1 MICFLSLYKSK
12 YQKMSLDLKPKKSNL
27 FFEISENIDYLNMNS
42 SDRNI
47 DFLKDDIFQYQIK
60 GKIGEGMFG
69 KVKLGIHLITKEK
82 VAIKIFDKGKIKK
95 EKEQEYIEREISILK
110 KLNHYNIIKLYN
122 IIHNDNF
129 IFLIQE
135 YVPNGE
141 LLHFLE
147 NGENINLSEKDICKI
162 YQQIISGIEY
172 LHEVGIAHRDLKLE
186 NILLNFKNDIKI
198 IDFGLSN
205 KYNKD
210 NEELLQSSCGSP
222 CYAAPEMIKG
232 AKYHGV
238 DTDIWSSGIILYLML
253 CKTFPFND
261 KNNSKLY
268 QKILCGKFNLPSY
281 LSNEAKDLLSKLLKV
296 NPNERIK
303 LNEIKKHPWFNLI
316 NIKKNYFFGIDINKV
331 IMPLD
336 EDVIKEMKMFGIEPK
351 VIIDNIL
358 RNYYNNIT
366 TTYNLLLQKKI
377 RKGKKS
383 IADLC
388 SNLFM
393 DYLKDERNKLS
404 FYKNDIELIIKTRI
418 NNLTKSSKNI
428 KQIKLL
434 INDNSLNHLYNNT
447 NKILK
452 LNFLFRKINPKILK
466 ANNDYSLNQQTERQK
481 RKGKEKEKEKE
492 KDILLLNIPI
502 KSHTIDHLSKSKSPK
517 KKNFK
522 SPNLTRFNTRKY
534 LKMNQNI
541 ISSQE
546 NQKQPNKR
554 ESQKYELNTKTNL
567 YSRLLNKRKMN
578 QNNNHTVS
586 GNKNNNFKTII
597 YNRSVDN
604 KYRKEQYNYLNY
616 NYFKLNN
623 IKDIKKKVYG
633 TIDNKRRID
642 SQNSNSP
649 LMTGAFNEQKYMDN
663 SLMANILNNGYLE
676 KSKNK
681 NKKNIIKLNKRKK
694 EEKIDVNT
702 YNKNRINNYN
712 NYYLMKKNNSLT
724 KNFINS
730 SGFNNNNA
738 TNNLK
743 LKKNNF
749 LIEDMNKTKY
759 KNKIV
764 FSLSQEKDRKE
775 NKKIKTKK
783 ASSFSIDL
791 NLKYNNKNEY
801 NIYTNRP
808 KRKNVMKFVNK
819 NNMNLR
825 IRNIYN
831 NYDYCYRKENKNNI
845 NNKSLDL

>member
-1 MICFLSLYKSK
+1 
-12 YQKMSLDLKPKKSNL
+12 MSLDLKTKKSNI
-27 FFEISENIDYLNMNS
+27 FFELSENIDYLNMNS
-42 SDRNI
+42 SDRNL

-69 KVKLGIHLITKEK
+69 KVKLGIHLFTKEK

-122 IIHNDNF
+122 IIHTDNF

-147 NGENINLSEKDICKI
+147 SKENINLTEKDICKI

-268 QKILCGKFNLPSY
+268 QKILSGKFNLPSY

-296 NPNERIK
+296 NPTERIK

-316 NIKKNYFFGIDINKV
+316 NVKKNYLYGIDINKI

-336 EDVIKEMKMFGIEPK
+336 EDIIKEMKMFGIDPN

-366 TTYNLLLQKKI
+366 TTYYLLLQKKI

-383 IADLC
+383 VSDFC

-393 DYLKDERNKLS
+393 EYIKDERNKLS
-404 FYKNDIELIIKTRI
+404 FYKNDLELIIKTRI
-418 NNLTKSSKNI
+418 NNLIQNSKNI

-434 INDNSLNHLYNNT
+434 TNDNSFNHLYNNA
-447 NKILK
+447 NKIMK
-452 LNFLFRKINPKILK
+452 NNFLFRKINPRILK
-466 ANNDYSLNQQTERQK
+466 SNNNEYSLNQKTERQK
-481 RKGKEKEKEKE
+481 RKVKE
-492 KDILLLNIPI
+492 KDILLLNIPL
-502 KSHTIDHLSKSKSPK
+502 KSHTIDHQSKSNSRQ

-534 LKMNQNI
+534 LKSNQNNI
-541 ISSQE
+541 NTQE
-546 NQKQPNKR
+546 NQKHMNKR
-554 ESQKYELNTKTNL
+554 ASKNYEMKTKTNL
-567 YSRLLNKRKMN
+567 YARLLNKRKMN
-578 QNNNHTVS
+578 QNNNYTVS

-597 YNRSVDN
+597 YNRSLDN
-604 KYRKEQYNYLNY
+604 KYRKEKYFYLNH
-616 NYFKLNN
+616 NYFKINN

-649 LMTGAFNEQKYMDN
+649 IMTRISNEHN
-663 SLMANILNNGYLE
+663 SLMVNTLNNGYLE

-681 NKKNIIKLNKRKK
+681 NKKNMIKLNKRKK
-694 EEKIDVNT
+694 EEKIDVTNQ
-702 YNKNRINNYN
+702 NKNRMNNYN
-712 NYYLMKKNNSLT
+712 NYYLINKNNSLK
-724 KNFINS
+724 KNFVNS
-730 SGFNNNNA
+730 SGFNNTNVM
-738 TNNLK
+738 NNLK

-749 LIEDMNKTKY
+749 LIEDVNMNKTKY
-759 KNKIV
+759 KNKII

-791 NLKYNNKNEY
+791 NLKYSNKNEY

-819 NNMNLR
+819 NNMNLK

-831 NYDYCYRKENKNNI
+831 NYDYCYRKENKNII

>member
-1 MICFLSLYKSK
+1 
-12 YQKMSLDLKPKKSNL
+12 
-27 FFEISENIDYLNMNS
+27 
-42 SDRNI
+42 
-47 DFLKDDIFQYQIK
+47 
-60 GKIGEGMFG
+60 
-69 KVKLGIHLITKEK
+69 
-82 VAIKIFDKGKIKK
+82 
-95 EKEQEYIEREISILK
+95 
-110 KLNHYNIIKLYN
+110 
-122 IIHNDNF
+122 
-129 IFLIQE
+129 
-135 YVPNGE
+135 
-141 LLHFLE
+141 
-147 NGENINLSEKDICKI
+147 
-162 YQQIISGIEY
+162 
-172 LHEVGIAHRDLKLE
+172 
-186 NILLNFKNDIKI
+186 
-198 IDFGLSN
+198 
-205 KYNKD
+205 
-210 NEELLQSSCGSP
+210 
-222 CYAAPEMIKG
+222 
-232 AKYHGV
+232 
-238 DTDIWSSGIILYLML
+238 
-253 CKTFPFND
+253 
-261 KNNSKLY
+261 
-268 QKILCGKFNLPSY
+268 
-281 LSNEAKDLLSKLLKV
+281 
-296 NPNERIK
+296 
-303 LNEIKKHPWFNLI
+303 
-316 NIKKNYFFGIDINKV
+316 
-331 IMPLD
+331 
-336 EDVIKEMKMFGIEPK
+336 
-351 VIIDNIL
+351 
-358 RNYYNNIT
+358 
-366 TTYNLLLQKKI
+366 
-377 RKGKKS
+377 
-383 IADLC
+383 
-388 SNLFM
+388 
-393 DYLKDERNKLS
+393 
-404 FYKNDIELIIKTRI
+404 
-418 NNLTKSSKNI
+418 
-428 KQIKLL
+428 
-434 INDNSLNHLYNNT
+434 
-447 NKILK
+447 
-452 LNFLFRKINPKILK
+452 
-466 ANNDYSLNQQTERQK
+466 
-481 RKGKEKEKEKE
+481 
-492 KDILLLNIPI
+492 
-502 KSHTIDHLSKSKSPK
+502 
-517 KKNFK
+517 
-522 SPNLTRFNTRKY
+522 
-534 LKMNQNI
+534 MNQNI

-546 NQKQPNKR
+546 NQKQTNKR

>member
-1 MICFLSLYKSK
+1 
-12 YQKMSLDLKPKKSNL
+12 MSLDIKYKKSNI
-27 FFEISENIDYLNMNS
+27 FFELSENIDYLNMNS
-42 SDRNI
+42 TDRNRDI
-47 DFLKDDIFQYQIK
+47 YKNDIFQYQIK

-69 KVKLGIHLITKEK
+69 KVKLGIHLFTKEK
-82 VAIKIFDKGKIKK
+82 VAIKIFDKGKIKN

-122 IIHNDNF
+122 IIHSENF

-147 NGENINLSEKDICKI
+147 NSENLNLSEKDICKI

-210 NEELLQSSCGSP
+210 NDELLQSSCGSP
-222 CYAAPEMIKG
+222 CYAAPEMIRG
-232 AKYHGV
+232 TKYHGL

-253 CKTFPFND
+253 CKSFPFND

-268 QKILCGKFNLPSY
+268 QKILGGKFSLPSY
-281 LSNEAKDLLSKLLKV
+281 LSNEAKDLLIKLLKV

-316 NIKKNYFFGIDINKV
+316 NIKKNFFSGIDTNKI
-331 IMPLD
+331 IMPID
-336 EDVIKEMKMFGIEPK
+336 EEIIKEMTLLGIEPNL
-351 VIIDNIL
+351 VIDNIL

-383 IADLC
+383 VGDLC

-393 DYLKDERNKLS
+393 EYINDERNKLG
-404 FYKNDIELIIKTRI
+404 FYNNDIDMVIKKRI
-418 NNLTKSSKNI
+418 NHLSTSSKNI
-428 KQIKLL
+428 KQIKLFS
-434 INDNSLNHLYNNT
+434 NDNGINQIYNHR
-447 NKILK
+447 NKLLK
-452 LNFLFRKINPKILK
+452 HNFLFRKINPRTLK
-466 ANNDYSLNQQTERQK
+466 AKNDCSLNQKTERQN
-481 RKGKEKEKEKE
+481 R
-492 KDILLLNIPI
+492 KDILLLNFPT
-502 KSHTIDHLSKSKSPK
+502 KSHTIDQISKSNSRK

-534 LKMNQNI
+534 LKSNQNN

-546 NQKQPNKR
+546 NQKQLNKKI
-554 ESQKYELNTKTNL
+554 SLNYEIKPKDNL
-567 YSRLLNKRKMN
+567 YSRLLNKRKI
-578 QNNNHTVS
+578 NNNTTS
-586 GNKNNNFKTII
+586 GNKNKNFRTII
-597 YNRSVDN
+597 YNKSLDN
-604 KYRKEQYNYLNY
+604 KYAKEKYNYLNY

-633 TIDNKRRID
+633 TIDNKRRVD
-642 SQNSNSP
+642 RQNSNSP
-649 LMTGAFNEQKYMDN
+649 IMTGAFNEQKHIDN
-663 SLMANILNNGYLE
+663 SLLINTFNNGYLE

-694 EEKIDVNT
+694 EEKIDMSNHT
-702 YNKNRINNYN
+702 KNKISNYN
-712 NYYLMKKNNSLT
+712 NYYLINKNNSLK
-724 KNFINS
+724 KNFINNS
-730 SGFNNNNA
+730 TFNNNNNA
-738 TNNLK
+738 INNLK

-749 LIEDMNKTKY
+749 SIEDMNKTKY
-759 KNKIV
+759 KNKII
-764 FSLSQEKDRKE
+764 FSLSQEKKD
-775 NKKIKTKK
+775 KKMKTKK

-825 IRNIYN
+825 MRNLYN
-831 NYDYCYRKENKNNI
+831 NYDYVYRKENKNNI
-845 NNKSLDL
+845 NNKSLD

>member
-1 MICFLSLYKSK
+1 
-12 YQKMSLDLKPKKSNL
+12 MSLDLKTKKSNIFL
-27 FFEISENIDYLNMNS
+27 ELSENIDYLNMNS
-42 SDRNI
+42 SDRNL

-69 KVKLGIHLITKEK
+69 KVKLGIHLFTKEK

-122 IIHNDNF
+122 IIHTDNF

-147 NGENINLSEKDICKI
+147 SKENINLTEKDICKI

-268 QKILCGKFNLPSY
+268 QKILSGKFNLPSY

-316 NIKKNYFFGIDINKV
+316 NVKKNYLYGIDINKI

-336 EDVIKEMKMFGIEPK
+336 EDIIKEMKMFGIDSN

-366 TTYNLLLQKKI
+366 TTYYLLLQKKI

-383 IADLC
+383 VSDFC

-393 DYLKDERNKLS
+393 EYIKDERNKLS
-404 FYKNDIELIIKTRI
+404 FYKNDLELIIKTRI
-418 NNLTKSSKNI
+418 NNLIQNSKNI

-434 INDNSLNHLYNNT
+434 TNDNSFNHLYNNA
-447 NKILK
+447 NKIMK
-452 LNFLFRKINPKILK
+452 NNFLFRKINPRILK
-466 ANNDYSLNQQTERQK
+466 SNNNEYSLNQKTERQK
-481 RKGKEKEKEKE
+481 RKVKE
-492 KDILLLNIPI
+492 KDILLLNIPL
-502 KSHTIDHLSKSKSPK
+502 KSHTIDHQSKSNSRQ

-534 LKMNQNI
+534 LKSNQNNI
-541 ISSQE
+541 NTQE
-546 NQKQPNKR
+546 NQKHMNKR
-554 ESQKYELNTKTNL
+554 ASKNYEMKTKTNL
-567 YSRLLNKRKMN
+567 YARLLNKRKMN
-578 QNNNHTVS
+578 QNNNYTVS

-597 YNRSVDN
+597 YNRSLDN
-604 KYRKEQYNYLNY
+604 KYRKEKYYYLNH
-616 NYFKLNN
+616 NYFKINN

-649 LMTGAFNEQKYMDN
+649 IMTRISNEHN
-663 SLMANILNNGYLE
+663 SLMVNTLNNGYLE

-681 NKKNIIKLNKRKK
+681 NRKNMIKLNKRKK
-694 EEKIDVNT
+694 EEKIDVSNQ
-702 YNKNRINNYN
+702 NKNRMNNYN
-712 NYYLMKKNNSLT
+712 NYYLKKKNNSLK
-724 KNFINS
+724 KNFVNS
-730 SGFNNNNA
+730 SALNNTNVM
-738 TNNLK
+738 NNLK

-749 LIEDMNKTKY
+749 LIEDMNMNKTKY
-759 KNKIV
+759 KNKII

-791 NLKYNNKNEY
+791 NLKYSNKNEY

-819 NNMNLR
+819 NNMNLK

-831 NYDYCYRKENKNNI
+831 NYDYCYRKENKNII

>member
-1 MICFLSLYKSK
+1 
-12 YQKMSLDLKPKKSNL
+12 MSLDLKTKKSNI
-27 FFEISENIDYLNMNS
+27 FFELSENIDYLNMNS
-42 SDRNI
+42 SDRNL

-69 KVKLGIHLITKEK
+69 KVKLGIHLFTKEK

-122 IIHNDNF
+122 IIHTDNF

-147 NGENINLSEKDICKI
+147 SKENINLTEKDICKI

-268 QKILCGKFNLPSY
+268 QKILSGKFNLPSY

-316 NIKKNYFFGIDINKV
+316 NVKKNYLYGIDINKI

-336 EDVIKEMKMFGIEPK
+336 EDIIKEMKMFGIDSN

-366 TTYNLLLQKKI
+366 TTYYLLLQKKI

-383 IADLC
+383 VSDFC

-393 DYLKDERNKLS
+393 EYIKDERNKLS
-404 FYKNDIELIIKTRI
+404 FYKNDLELIIKTRI
-418 NNLTKSSKNI
+418 NNLIQNSKNI

-434 INDNSLNHLYNNT
+434 TNDNSFNHLYNNA
-447 NKILK
+447 NKIMK
-452 LNFLFRKINPKILK
+452 NNFLFRKINPRILK
-466 ANNDYSLNQQTERQK
+466 SKNNDYSLNQKTERQK
-481 RKGKEKEKEKE
+481 RKVKE
-492 KDILLLNIPI
+492 KDILLLNIPL
-502 KSHTIDHLSKSKSPK
+502 KSHTIDHQSKSNSRQ

-534 LKMNQNI
+534 LKSNQNNI
-541 ISSQE
+541 NTQE
-546 NQKQPNKR
+546 NQKHMNKR
-554 ESQKYELNTKTNL
+554 ASKNYEMKTKTNL
-567 YSRLLNKRKMN
+567 YARLLNKRKMN
-578 QNNNHTVS
+578 QNNNYTVS

-597 YNRSVDN
+597 YNRSLDN
-604 KYRKEQYNYLNY
+604 KYRKEKYYYLNH
-616 NYFKLNN
+616 NYFKINN

-649 LMTGAFNEQKYMDN
+649 IMTRISNEHN
-663 SLMANILNNGYLE
+663 SLMVNTLNNGYLE

-681 NKKNIIKLNKRKK
+681 NRKNMIKLNKRKK
-694 EEKIDVNT
+694 EEKIDVSNQ
-702 YNKNRINNYN
+702 NKNRMNNYN
-712 NYYLMKKNNSLT
+712 NYYLKKKNNSLK
-724 KNFINS
+724 KNFVNS
-730 SGFNNNNA
+730 SALNNTNVM
-738 TNNLK
+738 NNLK

-749 LIEDMNKTKY
+749 LIEDMNMNKTKY
-759 KNKIV
+759 KNKII

-791 NLKYNNKNEY
+791 NLKYSNKNEY

-819 NNMNLR
+819 NNMNLK

-831 NYDYCYRKENKNNI
+831 NYDYCYRKENKNII

>member
-1 MICFLSLYKSK
+1 
-12 YQKMSLDLKPKKSNL
+12 MSLDLKPKKSNI
-27 FFEISENIDYLNMNS
+27 FFELSENVDYLNMNS
-42 SDRNI
+42 SERNS
-47 DFLKDDIFQYQIK
+47 DFFKDDIFQYQIK

-69 KVKLGIHLITKEK
+69 KVKLGIHLFTKEK

-95 EKEQEYIEREISILK
+95 DKEQEYIEREISILK

-122 IIHNDNF
+122 IIHTDNF

-147 NGENINLSEKDICKI
+147 SSENINLSEKDICKI

-268 QKILCGKFNLPSY
+268 QKILSGKFNLPSY

-296 NPNERIK
+296 NPSERIK

-316 NIKKNYFFGIDINKV
+316 NVKKNYLFGIDINKT

-336 EDVIKEMKMFGIEPK
+336 EDIIKEMKMFGIDSH

-366 TTYNLLLQKKI
+366 TTYYLLLQKKI

-383 IADLC
+383 VADFC

-393 DYLKDERNKLS
+393 EYIKDERNKLS
-404 FYKNDIELIIKTRI
+404 FYKNDTDLIIKTRI
-418 NNLTKSSKNI
+418 NNLIKNSKNI

-434 INDNSLNHLYNNT
+434 TNDNSFNHLYNNA
-447 NKILK
+447 NKNMK
-452 LNFLFRKINPKILK
+452 NNFLFRKINPRIIK
-466 ANNDYSLNQQTERQK
+466 ANNDFSLNQQTERQN
-481 RKGKEKEKEKE
+481 RKVKE
-492 KDILLLNIPI
+492 KDILLLNIPL
-502 KSHTIDHLSKSKSPK
+502 KSHTIDHQSKSNSRQ

-534 LKMNQNI
+534 LKSNQNN
-541 ISSQE
+541 ISTQE
-546 NQKQPNKR
+546 NQKQINKR
-554 ESQKYELNTKTNL
+554 ASKNYEIKTKTNL

-578 QNNNHTVS
+578 QNNNNTVS

-597 YNRSVDN
+597 YNRSLDN
-604 KYRKEQYNYLNY
+604 KYRKEKYFYLNY
-616 NYFKLNN
+616 NYFKINT

-633 TIDNKRRID
+633 TIDNKRRTE
-642 SQNSNSP
+642 QNSNSP
-649 LMTGAFNEQKYMDN
+649 LMTGAFNEQRYIDN
-663 SLMANILNNGYLE
+663 SLMVNTLNNGYLE

-681 NKKNIIKLNKRKK
+681 NKKNVMKLNKRKK
-694 EEKIDVNT
+694 EEKIDMNGSNQ
-702 YNKNRINNYN
+702 NKNNRINNYN
-712 NYYLMKKNNSLT
+712 NYYLMNKNNSLK
-724 KNFINS
+724 KNFVNS
-730 SGFNNNNA
+730 SAFNNTNA
-738 TNNLK
+738 MNNLK

-749 LIEDMNKTKY
+749 LIEDINMNKTKY
-759 KNKIV
+759 KNKII
-764 FSLSQEKDRKE
+764 FSLSQEKERKD
-775 NKKIKTKK
+775 KKIKTKK

-825 IRNIYN
+825 IRNLYN
-831 NYDYCYRKENKNNI
+831 NYDYCYRKENKNII

>member
-1 MICFLSLYKSK
+1 
-12 YQKMSLDLKPKKSNL
+12 MSLDLKTKKSNI
-27 FFEISENIDYLNMNS
+27 FFELSENIDYLNMNS
-42 SDRNI
+42 SDRNL

-69 KVKLGIHLITKEK
+69 KVKLGIHLFTKEK

-122 IIHNDNF
+122 IIHTDNF

-147 NGENINLSEKDICKI
+147 SKENINLTEKDICKI

-268 QKILCGKFNLPSY
+268 QKILSGKFNLPSY

-316 NIKKNYFFGIDINKV
+316 NVKKNYLYGIDINKI

-336 EDVIKEMKMFGIEPK
+336 EDIIKEMKMFGIDSN

-366 TTYNLLLQKKI
+366 TTYYLLLQKKI

-383 IADLC
+383 VSDFC

-393 DYLKDERNKLS
+393 EYIKDERNKLS
-404 FYKNDIELIIKTRI
+404 FYKNDLELIIKTRI
-418 NNLTKSSKNI
+418 NNLIQNSKNI

-434 INDNSLNHLYNNT
+434 TNDNSFNHLYNNA
-447 NKILK
+447 NKIMK
-452 LNFLFRKINPKILK
+452 NNFLFRKINPRILK
-466 ANNDYSLNQQTERQK
+466 SKNNDYSLNQKTERQK
-481 RKGKEKEKEKE
+481 RKVKE
-492 KDILLLNIPI
+492 KDILLLNIPL
-502 KSHTIDHLSKSKSPK
+502 KSHTIDHQSKSNSRQ

-534 LKMNQNI
+534 LKSNQNNI
-541 ISSQE
+541 NTQE
-546 NQKQPNKR
+546 NQKHMNKR
-554 ESQKYELNTKTNL
+554 ASKNYEMKTKTNL
-567 YSRLLNKRKMN
+567 YARLLNKRKMN
-578 QNNNHTVS
+578 QNNNYTVS

-597 YNRSVDN
+597 YNRSLDN
-604 KYRKEQYNYLNY
+604 KYRKEKYYYLNH
-616 NYFKLNN
+616 NYFKINN

-649 LMTGAFNEQKYMDN
+649 IMTRISNEHN
-663 SLMANILNNGYLE
+663 SLMVNTLNNGYLE

-681 NKKNIIKLNKRKK
+681 NRKNMIKLNKRKK
-694 EEKIDVNT
+694 EEKIDVSNQ
-702 YNKNRINNYN
+702 NKNRMNNYN
-712 NYYLMKKNNSLT
+712 NYYLKNKNNSLK
-724 KNFINS
+724 KNFVNS
-730 SGFNNNNA
+730 SAFNNTNVM
-738 TNNLK
+738 NNLK

-749 LIEDMNKTKY
+749 LIEDMNMNKTKY
-759 KNKIV
+759 KNKII

-791 NLKYNNKNEY
+791 NLKYSNKNEY

-819 NNMNLR
+819 NNMNLK

-831 NYDYCYRKENKNNI
+831 NYDYCYRKENKNII